1 VLYHTLVKQLVERR
15 VLNHTLLNERRVL
28 NHTLV
33 NQQVERRVL
42 YHTLV
47 NQLVERR
54 VLYHTLVN
62 QLVERRVLNHTLVN
76 ERRML
81 NHTLVNQLVERMLSV
96 GARLAPRYRSSHV
109 VDAAARASDVLA
121 VGLHVTLLEVRC
133 KPMHVLQ
140 HTHQTV
146 IFYTY

>member
-1 VLYHTLVKQLVERR
+1 MNQR
-15 VLNHTLLNERRVL
+15 VERRVL

-33 NQQVERRVL
+33 N
-42 YHTLV
+42 
-47 NQLVERR
+47 
-54 VLYHTLVN
+54 
-62 QLVERRVLNHTLVN
+62 ERRVLNHTLVN

-81 NHTLVNQLVERMLSV
+81 NHTLVNQLVERRMLNHTLVNQLVERMLSV
-96 GARLAPRYRSSHV
+96 GARFAPRYRSSHV
-109 VDAAARASDVLA
+109 VDAAARASDILA